1 MSFTEPR
8 SFNFIIVSTPIVAL
22 LAGIIAAITTAPYS
36 RLVRTQNREL
46 SFRYI
51 VYNVHRLTN
60 LVILVMIST

>member
-36 RLVRTQNREL
+36 
-46 SFRYI
+46 SPI
-51 VYNVHRLTN
+51 VFV
-60 LVILVMIST
+60 STAQAQQMVEVQAGGGNATAP